1 MAEDILVEVV
11 YALGGAQKLLCLR
24 VPSGTTVREAALRS
38 GMEVHFSGLDLASAP
53 LGIFG
58 KLVAMRA
65 MTPNE
70 VRAAM
75 NLPAIEGGDELA
87 NPYTTTGPAAG
98 ANDNPSTD
106 KEAA

>member
-1 MAEDILVEVV
+1 MAEGILVEVV

-58 KLVAMRA
+58 KLVAKPEERVLEA
-65 MTPNE
+65 GDRVEIYRELVADPKE
-70 VRAAM
+70 VRKARAAR
-75 NLPAIEGGDELA
+75 AKAAQQGG
-87 NPYTTTGPAAG
+87 
-98 ANDNPSTD
+98 
-106 KEAA
+106 